1 MLGYNYNMEEKEVLL
16 ALKAGDEE
24 AFKSLYSRYKQKV
37 YNFAR
42 LYNTSSFEVEE
53 IVQEVFVKLWESRD
67 ALDVDKNFEG
77 YLFIITRNYIFN
89 SCRRHFNEPFYR
101 VTVLEALEESYNI
114 EEELETS
121 DLREHVQALINML
134 PPRQQEVYRLSR
146 EKHLTYKEIASD
158 LHISEKTVEHHI
170 SDALKF
176 LKKNLLVYFLFAS
189 L

>member
-1 MLGYNYNMEEKEVLL
+1 MNDQEVLL
-16 ALKAGDEE
+16 ALKAGDED
-24 AFKSLYSRYKQKV
+24 AFKCLYNRYKEKV

-42 LYNTSSFEVEE
+42 LYNTSSLEVEE

-67 ALDVDKNFEG
+67 VLDVEKNIEG
-77 YLFIITRNYIFN
+77 YLFIITRNHIFN
-89 SCRRHFNEPFYR
+89 SSRRHFNEPFYQ

-121 DLREHVQALINML
+121 DLREYVQTLINML

-146 EKHLTYKEIASD
+146 EKHLTYKEIASN

-176 LKKNLLVYFLFAS
+176 LKKNLLIYSLFVS